1 MSQAA
6 TNIAAT
12 SQEAA
17 SQAAAAEGH
26 AGAPAIAGATASA
39 AEPETAAGP
48 AHDPMPRGM
57 RIGESVFDIAYLLYD
72 LVAAIAFFSLAAGR
86 TVFVLYGLLALVLG
100 AGDAFHLIPR
110 VQMHL
115 FGVRDDTQAR
125 LGCGTQVAS
134 VTMTVFYV
142 LLYLIWLQLFP
153 GVEAPAAIGA
163 LILASAAVRV
173 VVCLLP
179 QNDWTS
185 GRENLRWSLLRNVP
199 FAVTGA
205 LVIALFAISGD
216 AGGLRMWRMCIA
228 IALSFGF
235 YLPVTFLAKRRPAVG
250 ALMMPKTLT
259 YMWMIGMGLQLLA
272 VL

>member
-6 TNIAAT
+6 TKIDAT
-12 SQEAA
+12 SQ
-17 SQAAAAEGH
+17 
-26 AGAPAIAGATASA
+26 A
-39 AEPETAAGP
+39 AEPATSAVSETP
-48 AHDPMPRGM
+48 AEPAPAEPARDPMPRGM

-72 LVAAIAFFSLAAGR
+72 LVAGITFFSLAAGR

-100 AGDAFHLIPR
+100 AGDAFHLVPR

-125 LGCGTQVAS
+125 LGRGTQVAS

-153 GVEAPAAIGA
+153 GVGAPAAIGA
-163 LILASAAVRV
+163 LIVASAAVRI

-199 FAVTGA
+199 FVVTGA

-250 ALMMPKTLT
+250 ALMLPKTLT
-259 YMWMIGMGLQLLA
+259 YMWMIAMGLQLLP

>member
-6 TNIAAT
+6 TKVDAT
-12 SQEAA
+12 SQ
-17 SQAAAAEGH
+17 
-26 AGAPAIAGATASA
+26 A
-39 AEPETAAGP
+39 AEPATSAASEAP
-48 AHDPMPRGM
+48 AAPARDPMPRGM

-72 LVAAIAFFSLAAGR
+72 LVAGITFFSLAAGR

-100 AGDAFHLIPR
+100 AGDAFHLVPR

-125 LGCGTQVAS
+125 LGRGTQVAS

-153 GVEAPAAIGA
+153 GVGAPAAIGA
-163 LILASAAVRV
+163 LIVASAAVRI

-199 FAVTGA
+199 FVVTGA

-250 ALMMPKTLT
+250 ALMLPKTLT
-259 YMWMIGMGLQLLA
+259 YMWMIAMGLQLLP

>member
-26 AGAPAIAGATASA
+26 AGAPASA

-100 AGDAFHLIPR
+100 AGDAFHLVPR

-125 LGCGTQVAS
+125 LGRGTQVAS

-216 AGGLRMWRMCIA
+216 AGGLRMWRMCVA

>member
-6 TNIAAT
+6 TKVDAT
-12 SQEAA
+12 SQ
-17 SQAAAAEGH
+17 
-26 AGAPAIAGATASA
+26 A
-39 AEPETAAGP
+39 AEPATSAVSETPAEPAPAAP
-48 AHDPMPRGM
+48 ARDPMPRGM

-72 LVAAIAFFSLAAGR
+72 LVAGITFFSLAAGR
-86 TVFVLYGLLALVLG
+86 TAFVLYGLLALVLG
-100 AGDAFHLIPR
+100 AGDAFHLVPR

-125 LGCGTQVAS
+125 LGRGTQVAS

-153 GVEAPAAIGA
+153 GVGAPAAIGA
-163 LILASAAVRV
+163 LIVASAAVRI

-199 FAVTGA
+199 FVVTGA

-250 ALMMPKTLT
+250 ALMLPKTLT
-259 YMWMIGMGLQLLA
+259 YMWMIAMGLQLLP

>member
-6 TNIAAT
+6 TKIDAT
-12 SQEAA
+12 SQ
-17 SQAAAAEGH
+17 
-26 AGAPAIAGATASA
+26 A
-39 AEPETAAGP
+39 AEPATSAVAETP
-48 AHDPMPRGM
+48 AEPAPAEPARDPIPRGM

-72 LVAAIAFFSLAAGR
+72 LVAGITFFSLAAGR

-100 AGDAFHLIPR
+100 AGDAFHLVPR

-125 LGCGTQVAS
+125 LGRGTQVAS

-153 GVEAPAAIGA
+153 GVGAPAAIGA
-163 LILASAAVRV
+163 LIVASAAVRI

-199 FAVTGA
+199 FVVTGA

-250 ALMMPKTLT
+250 ALMLPKTLT
-259 YMWMIGMGLQLLA
+259 YMWMIAMGLQLLP

>member
-6 TNIAAT
+6 TKIDAT
-12 SQEAA
+12 SQV
-17 SQAAAAEGH
+17 AEP
-26 AGAPAIAGATASA
+26 ATSAVSEAPAEPAPA
-39 AEPETAAGP
+39 AP
-48 AHDPMPRGM
+48 ARDSMPRGM
-57 RIGESVFDIAYLLYD
+57 RIGESIFDIAYLLYD
-72 LVAAIAFFSLAAGR
+72 LVAGITFFSLAAGR

-100 AGDAFHLIPR
+100 AGDAFHLVPR

-125 LGCGTQVAS
+125 LGRGTQVAS

-153 GVEAPAAIGA
+153 GVGAPAAIGA
-163 LILASAAVRV
+163 LIVASAAVRI

-199 FAVTGA
+199 FVVTGA

-216 AGGLRMWRMCIA
+216 GGGLRMWRMCIA

-235 YLPVTFLAKRRPAVG
+235 YLPVTFLAKCRPAVG
-250 ALMMPKTLT
+250 ALMLPKTLT
-259 YMWMIGMGLQLLA
+259 YMWMIAMGLQLLP